1 MFVCHCRV
9 VSDRSVRAAIS
20 EGAGDVEAVMDRCG
34 LGDGCGGC
42 IPAVEDLLAEAAL
55 AIRSPQQVTQL
66 QRGRRSAR
74 HAPMPQPA

>member
-20 EGAGDVEAVMDRCG
+20 AGAADVDDVMDHCG

-55 AIRSPQQVTQL
+55 AVREPQRVA
-66 QRGRRSAR
+66 QRQRARRSAR
-74 HAPMPQPA
+74 HTPVPQPA